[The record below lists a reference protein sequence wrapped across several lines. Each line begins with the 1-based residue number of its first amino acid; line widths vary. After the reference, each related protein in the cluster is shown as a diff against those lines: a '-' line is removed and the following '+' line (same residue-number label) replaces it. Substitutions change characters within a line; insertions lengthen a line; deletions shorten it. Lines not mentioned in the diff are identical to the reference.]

1 MWDAIKGVLTD
12 TNAWQVLLFLV
23 FLVVIVIIAGK
34 KGLLSVKAKGIR
46 LGTDE
51 NERNIIRQQIQW
63 SHLYIMSLRSK
74 FKADET
80 KYNGYFTKYILERV
94 YDKVVEWITF
104 NHLTIKNEYIEIKQ
118 EEICSLIYGLGIGE
132 EYKTP
137 EFKKRICNWT
147 REVIEHL
154 VQIREV
160 YSEN

>member
-1 MWDAIKGVLTD
+1 MGCNKRCTYRYKYLAGT
-12 TNAWQVLLFLV
+12 
-23 FLVVIVIIAGK
+23 VISGFSCCDCYYSRK
-34 KGLLSVKAKGIR
+34 KGFV
-46 LGTDE
+46 
-51 NERNIIRQQIQW
+51 
-63 SHLYIMSLRSK
+63 RSK

-104 NHLTIKNEYIEIKQ
+104 NHLTLKNEYIEIKQ